1 MKYTK
6 ILTITVLPLMWLIY
20 FVFEFATGRIVN
32 NIILLGNIILML
44 VFAACGYL
52 IYKFST
58 KLPCGISKKQTIYS
72 LFIFIF
78 IDQCFKLTIKY
89 FFFNS
94 SFEIIK
100 NFLSFNPIINSN
112 GSWLNARFGTSISF
126 SLLNSINIVALILFV
141 ELYRYIIKNNK
152 NDFFS
157 NICFIFIFSGAFC
170 SLIDKLFYGGSLDFI
185 GISNLFIADIKDIY
199 INIGI
204 LLFIVYIYNSG
215 YLNNNDNTTIK
226 DDLKYLIKFFSFI
239 KCDLLSLFKTKFTK
253 N

>member
-1 MKYTK
+1 
-6 ILTITVLPLMWLIY
+6 MWLIY
-20 FVFEFATGRIVN
+20 FVFEFATGRIQN
-32 NIILLGNIILML
+32 NTILIGNILLMIL
-44 VFAACGYL
+44 FSACGYL
-52 IYKFST
+52 IYKQST
-58 KLPCGISKKQTIYS
+58 KLPCGITKKQTIYS
-72 LFIFIF
+72 LSILIF
-78 IDQCFKLTIKY
+78 IDQCIKLIINF

-100 NFLSFNPIINSN
+100 NFLSFTPIINSN

-126 SLLNSINIVALILFV
+126 SLLNSINIIALVLFI

-152 NDFFS
+152 NNFFS

-215 YLNNNDNTTIK
+215 YLNSNDDTTIK
-226 DDLKYLIKFFSFI
+226 DDLQYLTKFLYFVKY
-239 KCDLLSLFKTKFTK
+239 DLLSLFKIKLTKK
-253 N
+253 